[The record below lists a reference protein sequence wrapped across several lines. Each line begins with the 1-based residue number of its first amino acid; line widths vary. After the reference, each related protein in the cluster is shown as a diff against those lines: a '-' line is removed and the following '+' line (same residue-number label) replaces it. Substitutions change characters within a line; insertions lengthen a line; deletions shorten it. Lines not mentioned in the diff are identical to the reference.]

1 MLILSKVMFSDY
13 LINVNYGRI
22 TIMEIEKTNRMNA
35 LFEFY
40 ATLLTDKQMHYIEL
54 YYAEDYSLAEIA
66 EEFQVSRQAVYDN
79 IKRTEKIL
87 EDYEMKLH
95 MYSDY
100 IVRGQIFDAILRRYP
115 NDTFL
120 QDNIS
125 ILSSIDNRD

>member
-1 MLILSKVMFSDY
+1 
-13 LINVNYGRI
+13 
-22 TIMEIEKTNRMNA
+22 MEIEKTNRMNA

-40 ATLLTDKQMHYIEL
+40 AALLTDKQMNYIEL
-54 YYAEDYSLAEIA
+54 YYADDYSLTEIA

-100 IVRGQIFDAILRRYP
+100 IVRSQIFDDLLEKYPEDQYLREQIM
-115 NDTFL
+115 T
-120 QDNIS
+120 
-125 ILSSIDNRD
+125 LSQIDNRE